1 MQADLVRS
9 RDFWE
14 GPQPLPWLRAHCRF
28 VIICGAMYVLLLITG
43 TTVGV
48 ATVQTLD
55 TFDDLQ
61 ACEKAA
67 AEQLT
72 ITKVL
77 RSPTVHFR
85 CQRQGPD
92 VVMPNPQ

>member
-1 MQADLVRS
+1 VQADLVRS

-48 ATVQTLD
+48 AMCRHWIRSTICRRAKRPRPNSSPLRRCYEAQRCI
-55 TFDDLQ
+55 F
-61 ACEKAA
+61 AASGKA
-67 AEQLT
+67 
-72 ITKVL
+72 
-77 RSPTVHFR
+77 R
-85 CQRQGPD
+85 
-92 VVMPNPQ
+92 MW

>member
-1 MQADLVRS
+1 
-9 RDFWE
+9 
-14 GPQPLPWLRAHCRF
+14 
-28 VIICGAMYVLLLITG
+28 
-43 TTVGV
+43 
-48 ATVQTLD
+48 VQTLD

-61 ACEKAA
+61 AREKAA

-77 RSPTVHFR
+77 RSPKVHFR

>member
-1 MQADLVRS
+1 MQADFIRS

-28 VIICGAMYVLLLITG
+28 VIICGAHNGRRRY
-43 TTVGV
+43 
-48 ATVQTLD
+48 VQTLD